1 MTKSWAKSLLHH
13 GKEKSPKLT
22 LRILDIQN
30 VVSLDEIPPALVINW
45 DQTALQYVPTSS
57 WTMEEE
63 GVRRMEIAR
72 KDDKHQIT
80 AVLAGTMSGDFLPPQ
95 LQNMLLYPKGK
106 LSKWLG
112 CYLY

>member
-1 MTKSWAKSLLHH
+1 
-13 GKEKSPKLT
+13 
-22 LRILDIQN
+22 
-30 VVSLDEIPPALVINW
+30 VINR
-45 DQTALQYVPTSS
+45 DQTTIQYVPTSS
-57 WTMEEE
+57 LTMEEE
-63 GVRRMEIAR
+63 GVRRMEITR